1 MVENQDFPQGRTKNP
16 ESLQETGMMP
26 AWEAPA
32 IEARSSILL
41 PRTEQEP
48 VQRGLLEYRHV
59 LWRKRWTLLCCILSG
74 LAMGLVVT
82 VYEQPTYV
90 VRTSLEFQP
99 RSDKG
104 LLRAEGAD
112 ESYDESAIATYEHVL
127 QSLSL
132 RERVVQRLQNQP
144 PVERANQVQSSSLL
158 LQGIEKIGLNIG
170 VAPHRATYKA
180 ALAQAAK
187 TLKAKTIP
195 QTRIVEIT
203 CESALPVVASEFANG
218 LVNEFMDE
226 DLQSHWNSTQSTN
239 KQLTGELQQLRAKM
253 EESQRLLNE
262 YAQKTGITFT
272 SANATLVDDQ
282 LKRTQ
287 QDLAQA
293 ENDRVTKEARYKIA
307 MASPPDSIAEEVDDP
322 VLQNSKNQLADLKR
336 QYADLSSTFTPAY
349 FPLRRIQA
357 QIAEVETAQSKERQ
371 SVLSHLKSEYNE
383 AVGREAMFAATYQ
396 KHVGAATLEAQQV
409 LQYGTLKNDFDANR
423 QLYESVLQRVKELD
437 VTSAVHASNIR
448 VIDAAEPPKTPDR
461 PNPVKD
467 LGFGLFSGLVLGI
480 GFVFWQDH
488 VSATLWGPGEGP
500 TILNLPELGVIPS
513 GRLGLEKHGR
523 PAAFLPSLNPI
534 GGWGSEMKERT
545 SAIEVASWQQQPA
558 LMTESFRR
566 TVASILFSRYSRSYS
581 RFSRSPESYPRV
593 IVVTSPAQ
601 NEGKSTICS
610 NLALALAEIKLRVLI
625 IDGDLRKPSL
635 HKLFDMSNT
644 WGISN
649 ILEESTDI
657 DKLPSEALCRE
668 TKMPSLYILTSGPP
682 TGSVSQLMFSARLS
696 QLIARCR
703 EEFDLVVVDTPP
715 VLRVSD
721 ARALSRHSDG
731 VVLVLR
737 AGRSKLKSAIAST
750 HVLMQDGSRILGTVL
765 NDWDPRMGGS
775 EQFYDGYYETN
786 STVVS

>member
-1 MVENQDFPQGRTKNP
+1 
-16 ESLQETGMMP
+16 
-26 AWEAPA
+26 
-32 IEARSSILL
+32 
-41 PRTEQEP
+41 
-48 VQRGLLEYRHV
+48 LEYRHV
-59 LWRKRWTLLCCILSG
+59 LWRKRWVLVACVLSG
-74 LAMGLVVT
+74 LAIGGLVT

-99 RSDKG
+99 RSSKS
-104 LLRAEGAD
+104 LLRADGAE

-144 PVERANQVQSSSLL
+144 PVQRANQEQQSSLL
-158 LQGIEKIGLNIG
+158 VQGIAKIGLNIG
-170 VAPHRATYKA
+170 VAPHAATYKA
-180 ALAQAAK
+180 ALTQAAK

-203 CESALPVVASEFANG
+203 CESALPAVASEFANG

-239 KQLTGELQQLRAKM
+239 KQLTDELQQLRAKM

-262 YAQKTGITFT
+262 YAEKTGITFT

-282 LKRTQ
+282 LKGTQ

-307 MASPPDSIAEEVDDP
+307 LASPLDAIAEGAADP
-322 VLQNSKNQLADLKR
+322 VLQQYKNQLADLKR

-349 FPLRRIQA
+349 IPLKRLEA
-357 QIAEVETAQSKERQ
+357 QIEEVEAAESKERA
-371 SVLSHLKSEYNE
+371 SVLAHLKSEYDE

-396 KHVGAATLEAQQV
+396 KHVGAATVEAQQV

-448 VIDAAEPPKTPDR
+448 VIDAAEPPRIPDR
-461 PNPVKD
+461 PNPVKN
-467 LGFGLFSGLVLGI
+467 LGFGVFSGLVLGV
-480 GFVFWQDH
+480 GFVFWKDH
-488 VSATLWGPGEGP
+488 INATLWGPGEGP

-513 GRLGLEKHGR
+513 RRIDLEKRGR
-523 PAAFLPSLNPI
+523 GAAFLPSFSPI
-534 GGWGSEMKERT
+534 GSWGTEAGERT
-545 SAIEVASWQQQPA
+545 GAMEVARWQQQPT

-566 TVASILFSRYSRSYS
+566 TVASILFSRNRGSNSL
-581 RFSRSPESYPRV
+581 FSRSWESYPRV
-593 IVVTSPAQ
+593 IVVTSPSQ
-601 NEGKSTICS
+601 NDGKSTICC

-635 HKLFDMSNT
+635 HKLLDVANT

-649 ILEESTDI
+649 ILEETTDI
-657 DKLPSEALCRE
+657 TKLPSEALCRE
-668 TKMPSLYILTSGPP
+668 TKMPGLHILTSGPP
-682 TGSVSQLMFSARLS
+682 TSSVSQLMFSARLA
-696 QLIARCR
+696 QLLARCR

-721 ARALSRHSDG
+721 ARALSRHGDG

-737 AGRSKLKSAIAST
+737 AGHSKLKAAIASAN
-750 HVLMQDGSRILGTVL
+750 VLTQDGSRILGTVL
-765 NDWDPRMGGS
+765 NDWDPRTGGS
-775 EQFYDGYYETN
+775 EHFYDSYYEAN
-786 STVVS
+786 SKIAS